1 MLNFHSFLL
10 ERVYKITRQEEDD
23 INELVEKYKDTFF
36 KNTATKFKIHD
47 KTPQVIFKDE
57 LDKKGRY
64 ILGTLSLRNLET
76 NRDRKVKVVVDFDKE
91 ALNRGEFSD
100 FFKEIVLFY
109 YPLGYNEHRIADT
122 ITHEMLHAKQHY
134 KKMSKEYT
142 KAIKIRKLPTGEKT
156 FRSNRA
162 YFLDPL
168 EYPVYTTLLAKQFLK
183 LYRTS
188 ENLDRIKLK
197 AFLEDFIKS
206 GAKPVFDT
214 RAPDL
219 FLDKQDFLKFLYRN
233 RKHKKYAD
241 VYKNFIKKLYWLLNE
256 L

>member
-91 ALNRGEFSD
+91 AHNRGEFIDSHN
-100 FFKEIVLFY
+100 EIVLFY
-109 YPLGYNEHRIADT
+109 YPLGYSESIILDT

-134 KKMSKEYT
+134 KKVGKKYHE
-142 KAIKIRKLPTGEKT
+142 AIKLRKLPSGEST
-156 FRSNRA
+156 FRSNRT
-162 YFLDPL
+162 YYLDPV
-168 EYPVYTTLLAKQFLK
+168 EYPVYTTLIVKQFLK
-183 LYRTS
+183 EYKNS
-188 ENLDRIKLK
+188 EQIDRIKLK
-197 AFLEDFIKS
+197 AFLEDFIKA
-206 GAKPVFDT
+206 GAKPVFDN
-214 RAPDL
+214 RAPDVI
-219 FLDKQDFLKFLYRN
+219 LDKGTFIKFLYKN
-233 RKHKKYAD
+233 RRHKKFRKIYR
-241 VYKNFIKKLYWLLNE
+241 NFLKKLAWVYNKL
-256 L
+256 